1 MKIIKGNQN
10 TKECKK
16 WEHEKNWEKKC
27 QIMNEEKKKTLKHD
41 FK

>member
-16 WEHEKNWEKKC
+16 WGCEKNWEKESAK
-27 QIMNEEKKKTLKHD
+27 Q
-41 FK
+41 

>member
-16 WEHEKNWEKKC
+16 WEHEKNWEKKVPN
-27 QIMNEEKKKTLKHD
+27 NEWRREKNIEAW
-41 FK
+41 F